1 MYNNDYCSNSN
12 MGCMYVI
19 CVNLVK
25 KCFTSTL
32 CNKKGVK
39 KIMKQRIIE
48 ILENK
53 NMIYKEMKDGN
64 IILLTSNRLVSIEFF
79 NEEYAKVYEDT
90 EDFTAILLDPI
101 TVSFDLGYILGVLAA
116 NITNGKR

>member
-1 MYNNDYCSNSN
+1 MRQPCEK
-12 MGCMYVI
+12 MFHVKRYVI
-19 CVNLVK
+19 K
-25 KCFTSTL
+25 RT
-32 CNKKGVK
+32 K

-53 NMIYKEMKDGN
+53 NMLYKEMKDGN
-64 IILLTSNRLVSIEFF
+64 IILLASNRLVSIEFF

-90 EDFTAILLDPI
+90 EDFTAILLDPT
-101 TVSFDLGYILGVLAA
+101 TVSFDLGCILGVLGA

>member
-1 MYNNDYCSNSN
+1 
-12 MGCMYVI
+12 
-19 CVNLVK
+19 
-25 KCFTSTL
+25 
-32 CNKKGVK
+32 
-39 KIMKQRIIE
+39 MKQRIIE

-64 IILLTSNRLVSIEFF
+64 IILLASNRLVSIEFF

-90 EDFTAILLDPI
+90 EDFSAILLDPA
-101 TVSFDLGYILGVLAA
+101 TVSFDLGYILGVLGA